1 MIEYSRFDML
11 LDKIRQSN
19 FGEHNL
25 ILFEDYFTLNNILLE
40 YCKIALESLN
50 EMVLLLP
57 HNKSVN
63 NIFHGLENIQLDVQR
78 YKLEGS
84 LVIVEA
90 KKGYFSLTNELVDLM
105 IMIKMLLQRSN
116 KLGKSGLTVFSDK
129 GLFFSHNR
137 IDDLIKHEAGLF
149 LSLSSSILS
158 DKMKIFCYYNMTDFG
173 RLTKNQK
180 QGLLNNHSRTWQNPD
195 RRNQEGK

>member
-1 MIEYSRFDML
+1 M
-11 LDKIRQSN
+11 LDKIKQSN

-40 YCKIALESLN
+40 YCKTALESLN

-57 HNKSVN
+57 YNESVSN
-63 NIFHGLENIQLDVQR
+63 LFHGLKSIDLDVQK
-78 YKLEGS
+78 YKLQGS

-90 KKGYFSLTNELVDLM
+90 KKGYFSLTNELVDIM

-116 KLGKSGLTVFSDK
+116 KLGKSGLTVFSDM
-129 GLFFSHNR
+129 GLFFNHNR

-149 LSLSSSILS
+149 LSLSSSRYTN
-158 DKMKIFCYYNMTDFG
+158 KMKIFCYYNITDFE

-180 QGLLNNHSRTWQNPD
+180 QGLLNNHSRTWQDPH
-195 RRNQEGK
+195 RLNQEGK

>member
-1 MIEYSRFDML
+1 M
-11 LDKIRQSN
+11 LDKIKQSN

-25 ILFEDYFTLNNILLE
+25 IFFEDYVTLNNILLE
-40 YCKIALESLN
+40 YCKTALESLN

-57 HNKSVN
+57 HNESVS
-63 NIFHGLENIQLDVQR
+63 NIFHGLKNIDLDVQK
-78 YKLEGS
+78 YKLQGS

-90 KKGYFSLTNELVDLM
+90 KKGYFSLTNELVDIM

-116 KLGKSGLTVFSDK
+116 KLGKSGLTVFSDM
-129 GLFFSHNR
+129 GLFFNQNR
-137 IDDLIKHEAGLF
+137 IDDLIKHETGLF
-149 LSLSSSILS
+149 LSLSSPIYSN
-158 DKMKIFCYYNMTDFG
+158 KMKIFCYYNITDFE

-195 RRNQEGK
+195 RRNQ